1 MRTIVDIGEDDLSAL
16 DQLAKRERLS
26 RAALVGQ
33 AVADLLARKRQLDAA
48 DAFRLWRS
56 EPVDGLE
63 YQLQFRSEW

>member
-26 RAALVGQ
+26 RAALVRQ

-48 DAFRLWRS
+48 DAFGLWRS

-63 YQLQFRSEW
+63 YRLQFRSEW

>member
-1 MRTIVDIGEDDLSAL
+1 MRTIVDIGEDDLNAL

-26 RAALVGQ
+26 RAALVRQ

-56 EPVDGLE
+56 EPVDGLK
-63 YQLQFRSEW
+63 YRQQFRSEW